1 MCLLQ
6 KEEFAIADELYTK
19 SFRPNSECGDKLS
32 ISIYSSSQ
40 VGVQYVKDK
49 NGRSTVRKIGQLDI
63 DVPNPD
69 NKPRNERLVD
79 VFMDFSGTE
88 IQAKA
93 KYRITNEEVKIV
105 CDLLT
110 NQEI

>member
-1 MCLLQ
+1 M
-6 KEEFAIADELYTK
+6 
-19 SFRPNSECGDKLS
+19 
-32 ISIYSSSQ
+32 
-40 VGVQYVKDK
+40 
-49 NGRSTVRKIGQLDI
+49 
-63 DVPNPD
+63 PNPD